1 MTLSAFC
8 ALLLAAAKLV
18 SHWMSLG
25 LGFTAAAG
33 GAAMA
38 DGVPTTEQTIAASKP
53 ITTRPRCPA
62 DFGRSTTCIR
72 KTPRCRA
79 AGPLPPHAPVA
90 SQFRRP
96 AAPSGSWEGLV
107 LYTPTGRED

>member
-33 GAAMA
+33 GAARA
-38 DGVPTTEQTIAASKP
+38 GGEPTKEPKAAASKP
-53 ITTRPRCPA
+53 ITTRPPQCPA
-62 DFGRSTTCIR
+62 DFGRSTTRIR

-79 AGPLPPHAPVA
+79 ADLPDPPLLRPPTV
-90 SQFRRP
+90 Q
-96 AAPSGSWEGLV
+96 
-107 LYTPTGRED
+107 TPRHP